1 MKLYIEDSTKF
12 NLANY
17 NGGRFS
23 CDYIGPSRAWAH
35 YVGIEDREIGEYLL
49 YARTIGGH
57 MIWPV
62 HRIPTINTARA
73 GGGSLFDRIDLTLY
87 EIQRFY
93 LGDVDKLCR
102 SPISEYVLKDMVEK
116 RGLTDA
122 FEIASAATSTEE
134 IWNGKGNPIY
144 PPAQAEL
151 RRHGIG
157 ETAYTNFSGKRAR
170 QVTKQDYLYYDYLLC
185 ADSNNIRNTL
195 RITGP
200 DKEGKVKLL
209 LDFTDRPGRSIAD
222 PWYTGNFEETYRD
235 VYEGCT
241 ALLEALEK

>member
-1 MKLYIEDSTKF
+1 MTKI
-12 NLANY
+12 
-17 NGGRFS
+17 
-23 CDYIGPSRAWAH
+23 CKDMPK
-35 YVGIEDREIGEYLL
+35 
-49 YARTIGGH
+49 YARKSEKSRKVKRLEK
-57 MIWPV
+57 PE
-62 HRIPTINTARA
+62 NTGNMRKIKI
-73 GGGSLFDRIDLTLY
+73 LFVCHGNI
-87 EIQRFY
+87 
-93 LGDVDKLCR
+93 CR

-170 QVTKQDYLYYDYLLC
+170 QVTKQDYQYYDYLLC

-222 PWYTGNFEETYRD
+222 PWYTGDFEETYRD

-241 ALLEALEK
+241 ALLESLEK

>member
-1 MKLYIEDSTKF
+1 MLKFAIICLYDTLTKDMKISQETPQ
-12 NLANY
+12 N
-17 NGGRFS
+17 
-23 CDYIGPSRAWAH
+23 WAFH
-35 YVGIEDREIGEYLL
+35 GILRRLKS
-49 YARTIGGH
+49 
-57 MIWPV
+57 MIKV
-62 HRIPTINTARA
+62 
-73 GGGSLFDRIDLTLY
+73 LFICHGN
-87 EIQRFY
+87 I
-93 LGDVDKLCR
+93 CR

-170 QVTKQDYLYYDYLLC
+170 QVTKQDYQYYDYLLC

-222 PWYTGNFEETYRD
+222 PWYTGDFEETYRD

>member
-1 MKLYIEDSTKF
+1 MKGH
-12 NLANY
+12 Y
-17 NGGRFS
+17 NHDKNTFHLPRQYMSVTDFRICFKGHGGETRF
-23 CDYIGPSRAWAH
+23 
-35 YVGIEDREIGEYLL
+35 
-49 YARTIGGH
+49 
-57 MIWPV
+57 
-62 HRIPTINTARA
+62 
-73 GGGSLFDRIDLTLY
+73 
-87 EIQRFY
+87 
-93 LGDVDKLCR
+93 
-102 SPISEYVLKDMVEK
+102 
-116 RGLTDA
+116 TDA

-170 QVTKQDYLYYDYLLC
+170 QVTKQDYQYYDYLLC

-222 PWYTGNFEETYRD
+222 PVGIQVILRRHTGMSMKA
-235 VYEGCT
+235 
-241 ALLEALEK
+241 ALHCWRL

>member
-1 MKLYIEDSTKF
+1 M
-12 NLANY
+12 
-17 NGGRFS
+17 
-23 CDYIGPSRAWAH
+23 
-35 YVGIEDREIGEYLL
+35 
-49 YARTIGGH
+49 
-57 MIWPV
+57 
-62 HRIPTINTARA
+62 
-73 GGGSLFDRIDLTLY
+73 
-87 EIQRFY
+87 
-93 LGDVDKLCR
+93 
-102 SPISEYVLKDMVEK
+102 
-116 RGLTDA
+116 
-122 FEIASAATSTEE
+122 
-134 IWNGKGNPIY
+134 
-144 PPAQAEL
+144 

-170 QVTKQDYLYYDYLLC
+170 QVTKQDYQYYDYLLC

>member
-1 MKLYIEDSTKF
+1 MIVHHFTTPITTPFARKSTQIYGDLRRLWEK
-12 NLANY
+12 AKIKE
-17 NGGRFS
+17 S
-23 CDYIGPSRAWAH
+23 AKKPEIT
-35 YVGIEDREIGEYLL
+35 GICRLIKGYK
-49 YARTIGGH
+49 I
-57 MIWPV
+57 MIKV
-62 HRIPTINTARA
+62 
-73 GGGSLFDRIDLTLY
+73 LFVCHGNI
-87 EIQRFY
+87 
-93 LGDVDKLCR
+93 CR
-102 SPISEYVLKDMVEK
+102 SPISEYVLKNMVEK

-170 QVTKQDYLYYDYLLC
+170 QVTKQDYQYYDYLLC

-222 PWYTGNFEETYRD
+222 PWYTGDFKETYRD

-241 ALLEALEK
+241 ALLEKLGF